1 MTPSTTS
8 PRPRGH
14 RNPGAI
20 GRLVRSAARIAERR
34 PKTIV
39 GLWLAFVIAC
49 IAGGSLA
56 GTHSLT
62 NLQSEVGESAHA
74 DARVAAAGL
83 RQPAVESVLVRSA
96 DAARTQAAALALA
109 ARARALPQARAVHGP
124 SDTPGLTREHGRVAL
139 VQATLR
145 GDFDRAADRVEPLLR
160 TVAAVQRAHPGTTL
174 QEAGPGSGDR
184 AGTQLVEHD
193 LQRSELLSIPITL
206 VVLGLAFGALAAAAV
221 PLLLGITSVAAALG
235 ALGLVSQLAPASEST
250 GPLVVLIGLAVGVDY
265 SLFYIRRE
273 REERR
278 RGAASATAALDATA
292 ATVGRAILVSGI
304 TVAIAL
310 AGLLITGL
318 ADFVSMGAGTIVVVL
333 VAMLGSLTVLPAVL
347 ALMGDRVDRGRIPGY
362 RALQRRR
369 TRREAAAGRR
379 LGPWAALSRAVTR
392 RPAAA
397 LVVAVC
403 VLGALAVPAF
413 QMRTQNLGASDLPHD
428 LPVARALRA
437 IERSFP
443 GAPDDAQL
451 VVRGSKLGTPTARTA
466 LDVLGR
472 RALDVTHGSGSVS
485 PAVARDG
492 RTALLAVPLPDRGID
507 AGKRTI
513 AALRTQ
519 IAPQATHVPGAQ
531 GRALVTGGV
540 AADADFSH
548 RLAVATPEV
557 IAFVLA
563 LGFLLLLAAFRSL
576 KLAAGVMALNLLSI
590 GAAYGVLV
598 AVFQHT
604 WAEHALGFQSN
615 GHIVSWLPLLAF
627 VVLFGL
633 SMDYTVLVLERMR
646 EARLAGRPP
655 REAAAEG
662 VAATAG
668 AVTSAAV
675 VMVAVFAIFATLSLI
690 SFKELGIGLSAA
702 VLVDATIVRGVAL
715 PALVALLS
723 EHGWRVR
730 APRTRRARPSRR
742 WDDAAVTTV
751 PDGEGA

>member
-1 MTPSTTS
+1 
-8 PRPRGH
+8 
-14 RNPGAI
+14 
-20 GRLVRSAARIAERR
+20 
-34 PKTIV
+34 
-39 GLWLAFVIAC
+39 
-49 IAGGSLA
+49 
-56 GTHSLT
+56 
-62 NLQSEVGESAHA
+62 
-74 DARVAAAGL
+74 
-83 RQPAVESVLVRSA
+83 VRSA

-206 VVLGLAFGALAAAAV
+206 VVLGLAFGAL
-221 PLLLGITSVAAALG
+221 VAAALG

-443 GAPDDAQL
+443 A
-451 VVRGSKLGTPTARTA
+451 A

-519 IAPQATHVPGAQ
+519 IAPQATHVPGARDR
-531 GRALVTGGV
+531 GSRRRR
-540 AADADFSH
+540 
-548 RLAVATPEV
+548 RLQP
-557 IAFVLA
+557 
-563 LGFLLLLAAFRSL
+563 
-576 KLAAGVMALNLLSI
+576 
-590 GAAYGVLV
+590 
-598 AVFQHT
+598 
-604 WAEHALGFQSN
+604 
-615 GHIVSWLPLLAF
+615 
-627 VVLFGL
+627 
-633 SMDYTVLVLERMR
+633 
-646 EARLAGRPP
+646 PP
-655 REAAAEG
+655 RG
-662 VAATAG
+662 R
-668 AVTSAAV
+668 
-675 VMVAVFAIFATLSLI
+675 
-690 SFKELGIGLSAA
+690 
-702 VLVDATIVRGVAL
+702 D
-715 PALVALLS
+715 P
-723 EHGWRVR
+723 
-730 APRTRRARPSRR
+730 
-742 WDDAAVTTV
+742 
-751 PDGEGA
+751 

>member
-1 MTPSTTS
+1 MTASTTS
-8 PRPRGH
+8 PRSRGH
-14 RNPGAI
+14 HDPGAL
-20 GRLVRSAARIAERR
+20 GRLARGAARIAERR

-39 GLWLAFVIAC
+39 TLWLAFVIAC
-49 IAGGSLA
+49 VAGGSLA
-56 GTHSLT
+56 GTHSLSHV
-62 NLQSEVGESAHA
+62 QSEVGESGRA
-74 DARVAAAGL
+74 DARLAAAGL

-96 DAARTQAAALALA
+96 DPARTRAAALALTA
-109 ARARALPQARAVHGP
+109 AARALPQVRAVRGP
-124 SDTPGLTREHGRVAL
+124 VARDDGRVAL

-145 GDFDRAADRVEPLLR
+145 GDPDHAADRVQPLLD
-160 TVAAVQRAHPGTTL
+160 TVAAVQRARPGTAL
-174 QEAGPGSGDR
+174 QEAGPASGDR
-184 AGTQLVEHD
+184 AGTQLVGRD
-193 LQRSELLSIPITL
+193 LRRSELLSVPITL
-206 VVLGLAFGALAAAAV
+206 AVLVLAFGALAAASV
-221 PLLLGITSVAAALG
+221 PLLLGVTSVAAALG
-235 ALGLVSQLAPASEST
+235 ALGLVSLLVPASEST
-250 GPLVVLIGLAVGVDY
+250 GALVVLIGLAVGVDY

-278 RGAASATAALDATA
+278 RGARSAAAALGATA
-292 ATVGRAILVSGI
+292 ATVGRAILVSGV

-347 ALMGDRVDRGRIPGY
+347 ALMGDRVDRGGIPGY
-362 RALQRRR
+362 RALLRRR

-379 LGPWAALSRAVTR
+379 LGAWASLSRAVTR
-392 RPAAA
+392 RPGAA
-397 LVVAVC
+397 LVSAVC

-413 QMRTQNLGASDLPHD
+413 QMRTENLGAASLPSDLP
-428 LPVARALRA
+428 VERALHA
-437 IERSFP
+437 IERAFP

-451 VVRGSKLGTPTARTA
+451 VVRGTRLGTPPARAA
-466 LDVLGR
+466 LDALGR
-472 RALDVTHGSGSVS
+472 RALRVTHGSGPVS
-485 PAVARDG
+485 LALARDG

-513 AALRTQ
+513 AALRARV
-519 IAPQATHVPGAQ
+519 APQTARVPGAR
-531 GRALVTGGV
+531 GRALVTGDV

-563 LGFLLLLAAFRSL
+563 LGFALLLAAFRSPQ
-576 KLAAGVMALNLLSI
+576 LAAGVMALNLLSI

-598 AVFQHT
+598 AVFQHA

-615 GHIVSWLPLLAF
+615 GHVVSWLPLLAF

-633 SMDYTVLVLERMR
+633 SMDYTILVLERMR
-646 EARLAGRPP
+646 EARRDGRSP

-668 AVTSAAV
+668 TVTSAAV

-690 SFKELGIGLSAA
+690 SFKQLGIGLSAA
-702 VLVDATIVRGVAL
+702 VLLDATIVRGVAL
-715 PALVALLS
+715 PALVALLG
-723 EHGWRVR
+723 EDGWRVR
-730 APRTRRARPSRR
+730 VPRAARRR
-742 WDDAAVTTV
+742 WDDASVSSV
-751 PDGEGA
+751 PRGERA